1 MRTILA
7 ILAVAAVINGIF
19 HIPSHW
25 LPEQVA
31 AHKDSTRNI
40 LGGHIENVRR
50 QIVSETEALMGV
62 KFIDARMLAEAQA
75 NGAALVTGVGARI
88 GEI

>member
-7 ILAVAAVINGIF
+7 FLTVAAILNGIF

-25 LPEQVA
+25 LPEQA
-31 AHKDSTRNI
+31 ASHLVDTREL
-40 LGGHIENVRR
+40 LGGHIENVRK
-50 QIVSETEALMGV
+50 QIVSETEAFMGV
-62 KFIDARMLAEAQA
+62 KFINAQMLAEARA
-75 NGAALVTGVGARI
+75 NGAILTTGMGVRI

>member
-7 ILAVAAVINGIF
+7 ILTLAAVVNGIF

-31 AHKDSTRNI
+31 VHKDSTRELI
-40 LGGHIENVRR
+40 GGHIESLRR
-50 QIVSETEALMGV
+50 QILSETEA
-62 KFIDARMLAEAQA
+62 F
-75 NGAALVTGVGARI
+75 TGVHLGKI
-88 GEI
+88 